1 MVLDNFAQKSFQA
14 VKRGYD
20 SDLSKKLGIFKHP
33 AIMIS
38 YGEFRKIR
46 GYILSA
52 KLRSLYA
59 QDKLNDVILAGMTY
73 QDLEYVKQYDVE
85 LFKKIAEKV
94 HSVSIDTLKQ
104 KPKITVGFFLSNSS
118 SWCCGRI
125 YHYFEDDPRFEPMV
139 LVCGSHDGTDN
150 FRKDTYYQTLT
161 YFKENGYRTVGLWDP
176 NISSTCWD
184 DLVCPDIV
192 FLLTPYS
199 GTLPNS
205 LNIFHIPLSTL
216 LVYIPYAILSAKL
229 DWWYDSPGPQLSWVY
244 FCENSCIFNLIGQTA
259 LLGNYNVVISGHPKM
274 DPLINPQKN
283 INITDLWKFSH
294 NLKPIDS
301 VKRIIYTPHQSIG
314 EGSNIIG
321 VGGSST
327 FYQNYLYMYNYAKE
341 HPDTTSWIIKPHPL
355 LRSKSVEYGLFSS
368 EDEYDAYLDKWDAL
382 PNARSIRFSGEYTDA
397 FLTSDAMIT
406 DSGSFLSEYL
416 AVNKPTIQ
424 LVRNEQEYNS
434 WGKKVISVLYRVPGG
449 DLPSIGL
456 LIQNVILNGDDILSR
471 KRDDFFKEY
480 CKLEYPLFVNDSS
493 EYIYDYVCDKLF
505 K

>member
-1 MVLDNFAQKSFQA
+1 MVLDNFVLKSFQA
-14 VKRGYD
+14 VKRGHD

-33 AIMIS
+33 AIMLS
-38 YGEFRKIR
+38 YREFRKIR

-125 YHYFEDDPRFEPMV
+125 YHHFEDDPRFEPMV

-192 FLLTPYS
+192 FLLTPYG

-216 LVYIPYAILSAKL
+216 LVYIPYGIMIDKL
-229 DWWYDSPGPQLSWVY
+229 DWWFDSPGPQLSWIY
-244 FCENSCIFNLIGQTA
+244 CCENSIIQNIIGNVALIGDV
-259 LLGNYNVVISGHPKM
+259 NVVVSGHPKM
-274 DPLINPQKN
+274 DPLLHPLLDVNPS
-283 INITDLWKFSH
+283 ILWKFSLSNVPKEH
-294 NLKPIDS
+294 IKKIL
-301 VKRIIYTPHQSIG
+301 YTPHQSIG
-314 EGSNIIG
+314 ESYPKR
-321 VGGSST
+321 ST
-327 FYQNYLYMYNYAKE
+327 FHMNYMFFYNYAKE

-355 LRSKSVEYGLFSS
+355 LRSRSVEYGLFDS
-368 EDEYDAYLDKWDAL
+368 EDAYDKYLDSWDAL
-382 PNARSIRFSGEYTDA
+382 PNAKTVRSGEYTDF

-406 DSGSFLSEYL
+406 DSGSFLSEYISL
-416 AVNKPTIQ
+416 NKPIIQ
-424 LVRNEQEYNS
+424 LTREDQCEYND
-434 WGKKVISVLYRVPGG
+434 W
-449 DLPSIGL
+449 GL
-456 LIQNVILNGDDILSR
+456 LIQPLLYQISGKDFQGITEMIDQIILNQKDPLLQSR
-471 KRDDFFKEY
+471 YTF
-480 CKLEYPLFVNDSS
+480 CKKYVWTAISPSM
-493 EYIYDYVCDKLF
+493 YIYDYILKIL
-505 K
+505 